1 MDTVIKTPT
10 PSTPDVPLGMGPT
23 MVPPL
28 STSPDGF
35 FIVGSDDRP
44 MDNRIVALAIGI
56 HADIKVGD
64 REFSSSMS
72 VHEALIL
79 RHYLD
84 MMGGGCTMRFSGAWP
99 PGLSRY
105 RRLTQDNLKNEVA
118 RLSRMIVPRKDAP
131 PLECMAMFFP
141 GTLNERMVKMHKVME
156 EQYQAWEKLLEKAQA
171 RLMQDNVP
179 GIAGLHPERV
189 KSLAANYITEQ
200 EIEGIVKMADPAA
213 GQLDAIELREIVY
226 QKTTLAAPPTQEAA
240 KNFDALIA
248 EAGRLADA
256 ADPAGERV
264 HAAFQRLK
272 DAGFK
277 DSEASDVAALLE
289 RADSAD
295 KVADEDIIRAAG
307 GKAKLAAAK
316 LALKG
321 PRPQE

>member
-28 STSPDGF
+28 STSHDGF

-44 MDNRIVALAIGI
+44 MDNRVVALAIGI
-56 HADIKVGD
+56 HADIKVAD
-64 REFSSSMS
+64 REFSSSLS

-105 RRLTQDNLKNEVA
+105 RRLTQDNLKNEVM
-118 RLSRMIVPRKDAP
+118 RLSRMIVPRKDMP

-141 GTLNERMVKMHKVME
+141 GTLNERLLRMHKIME
-156 EQYQAWEKLLEKAQA
+156 EQYQAWETLLEKAQR
-171 RLMQDNVP
+171 RLEQDNVP
-179 GIAGLHPERV
+179 GLAGLHLERV

-200 EIEGIVKMADPAA
+200 EIETVVKMADPSA

-226 QKTTLAAPPTQEAA
+226 AKTTLAAPPQEAA

-272 DAGFK
+272 DAGFD
-277 DSEASDVAALLE
+277 DSKASDVAALLE
-289 RADSAD
+289 RSDSAD
-295 KVADEDIIRAAG
+295 KVPDDDIIRAAG

-321 PRPQE
+321 PRLQE